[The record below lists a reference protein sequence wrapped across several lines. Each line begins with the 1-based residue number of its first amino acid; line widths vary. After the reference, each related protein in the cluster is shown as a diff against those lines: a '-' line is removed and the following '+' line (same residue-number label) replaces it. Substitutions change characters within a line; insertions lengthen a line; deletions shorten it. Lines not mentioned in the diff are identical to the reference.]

1 METVFPARGTL
12 APSIL
17 TPDHS
22 SSCHPRPRRDQVPL
36 LKPFASLFVCVTDA
50 RTHHLRSQIVP
61 FCVLLF
67 YLRSALFNERDRKL
81 FFFFFAGNEELYLTD
96 ITCLGF
102 GVDWRTNDS
111 KRRVNATFHVNL

>member
-22 SSCHPRPRRDQVPL
+22 SFCHPRPRRDQVPL

-50 RTHHLRSQIVP
+50 RTHRLRSQIAP
-61 FCVLLF
+61 LSPLTLF
-67 YLRSALFNERDRKL
+67 SFFL
-81 FFFFFAGNEELYLTD
+81 FFFFCLFAFSL
-96 ITCLGF
+96 
-102 GVDWRTNDS
+102 V
-111 KRRVNATFHVNL
+111 